1 MRRHPVRKFFRDKA
15 NALAGS
21 WTINSIAYSIVYPF
35 IPVYLY
41 QTRHLPMEQAGLV
54 FPVMASASIF
64 VPPLAGWLSDH
75 LPRTWL
81 MRAGQGGRATL
92 FLILALLIR
101 IEAPFWLFCIFFFL
115 NAGTGV
121 IFENSADAYLSSVTT
136 PTERPK
142 AYSKIRIGTNIG
154 WAAGPALGA
163 FLASLP
169 YDWLFIMTAV
179 ICFGSERYIRFVL
192 PERKRR
198 PGEGKDPGK
207 KRILFRGGGEGGA
220 PLWKDRYI
228 MAILGGVFLMV
239 MLSSQLYSILSV
251 YSTQVVGITKR
262 SLGFLYFFNGFTIII
277 GQIPVT
283 LLLTRLKIS
292 HNWRLVIG
300 TLFYF
305 LGYFLLSFA
314 HGFLDLVLSVVIL
327 TMGEI
332 IVQVALYAVIT
343 AAAPPERVGRYLSGW
358 VLTRGVA
365 ASLGPYVG
373 SLLFA
378 RFTTRPLALWSI
390 LSSFGLLA
398 ALVFAVI
405 ARRRKGGRA
414 AF

>member
-1 MRRHPVRKFFRDKA
+1 MRRHPVRRFFRDKA

-35 IPVYLY
+35 IPIYLY

-81 MRAGQGGRATL
+81 MRAGQGGRALL
-92 FLILALLIR
+92 FFSLALLIR
-101 IEAPFWLFCIFFFL
+101 FEAPFWLFCIFFFL

-136 PTERPK
+136 PAERAK

-169 YDWLFIMTAV
+169 YDWLFFMTSA
-179 ICFGSERYIRFVL
+179 ICFGSERYIRYVL
-192 PERKRR
+192 PERKRCSVPE
-198 PGEGKDPGK
+198 PGIA
-207 KRILFRGGGEGGA
+207 KRRLFVRGGGEGGT

-228 MAILGGVFLMV
+228 MAILCGVFLMV
-239 MLSSQLYSILSV
+239 MLTSQLYSVLSV
-251 YSTQVVGITKR
+251 YSTHVVGITKR
-262 SLGFLYFFNGFTIII
+262 NLGFVYFFNGFTIII
-277 GQIPVT
+277 AQIPVT

-305 LGYFLLSFA
+305 FGYFLLSFA
-314 HGFLDLVLSVVIL
+314 HGFLDLVISVIIL

-378 RFTTRPLALWSI
+378 RFTANPLALWSI
-390 LSSFGLLA
+390 LSSFGLLS

-405 ARRRKGGRA
+405 ARRKRSA

>member
-1 MRRHPVRKFFRDKA
+1 MRSHPVRRFFRDKA

-81 MRAGQGGRATL
+81 MRAGQGGRALL
-92 FLILALLIR
+92 FFSLALLIR
-101 IEAPFWLFCIFFFL
+101 FEAPFWLFCIFFFL

-136 PTERPK
+136 LEERSK

-169 YDWLFIMTAV
+169 YDWLFFMTSA

-192 PERKRR
+192 PERKRL
-198 PGEGKDPGK
+198 PAQETGTA
-207 KRILFRGGGEGGA
+207 KRSLLFRGEGEGGV

-239 MLSSQLYSILSV
+239 MLSSQLYSVLSV
-251 YSTQVVGITKR
+251 YSTHVVGISKR
-262 SLGFLYFFNGFTIII
+262 DLGFLYFFNGFTIIVA
-277 GQIPVT
+277 QIPVT
-283 LLLTRLKIS
+283 LLLSRLKLS

-314 HGFLDLVLSVVIL
+314 HGFFDLVLSVIIL

-378 RFTTRPLALWSI
+378 RFTNQPLALWSI
-390 LSSFGLLA
+390 LSSFGLLS
-398 ALVFAVI
+398 ALVFAII
-405 ARRRKGGRA
+405 ARRKRSA

>member
-1 MRRHPVRKFFRDKA
+1 MRRHPLRRFFRDKA

-75 LPRTWL
+75 MPRTWL
-81 MRAGQGGRATL
+81 MRIGQGGRAAL
-92 FLILALLIR
+92 FFSLALLIR
-101 IEAPFWLFCIFFFL
+101 CEAPFWLFCIFFFL

-136 PTERPK
+136 PAERAR

-169 YDWLFIMTAV
+169 YDWLFFMTSV
-179 ICFGSERYIRFVL
+179 ICFGSERYIRYVL
-192 PERKRR
+192 PERKRV
-198 PGEGKDPGK
+198 PGPEPGK
-207 KRILFRGGGEGGA
+207 RRSLFDFGAGEGGT

-239 MLSSQLYSILSV
+239 MLSSQLYSVLSV
-251 YSTQVVGITKR
+251 YSTHVVGITKR
-262 SLGFLYFFNGFTIII
+262 NLGFVYFFNGFTIII

-283 LLLTRLKIS
+283 LLLTKLKIS

-300 TLFYF
+300 ALFYF
-305 LGYFLLSFA
+305 CGYFTLSFA
-314 HGFLDLVLSVVIL
+314 HGFSDLVFSVIVL

-343 AAAPPERVGRYLSGW
+343 AAAPPDRVGRYLSGW

-378 RFTTRPLALWSI
+378 RFTSQPLMLWAS

-398 ALVFAVI
+398 ALVFAAI
-405 ARRRKGGRA
+405 ALRKDRTA
-414 AF
+414 PAL

>member
-1 MRRHPVRKFFRDKA
+1 MKRHPVRRFFRDKA

-81 MRAGQGGRATL
+81 MRAGQGGRAAL
-92 FLILALLIR
+92 FFSLALLIR
-101 IEAPFWLFCIFFFL
+101 FEAPFWLFCIFFFL

-121 IFENSADAYLSSVTT
+121 IYENSADAYLSSVTT
-136 PTERPK
+136 TAERSK

-169 YDWLFIMTAV
+169 YDWLFFMTSV
-179 ICFGSERYIRFVL
+179 ICFGSERYIRYVL
-192 PERKRR
+192 PERKKLPAPSPGTGKRR
-198 PGEGKDPGK
+198 
-207 KRILFRGGGEGGA
+207 LFFSGGGEGGL

-239 MLSSQLYSILSV
+239 MLSSQLYSVLSV
-251 YSTQVVGITKR
+251 YSTHVVGISKR
-262 SLGFLYFFNGFTIII
+262 NLGFLYFFNGFTIII

-283 LLLTRLKIS
+283 LLLNRLKLS

-305 LGYFLLSFA
+305 SGYFLLSFA
-314 HGFLDLVLSVVIL
+314 HGFLDLVLSVIIL

-378 RFTTRPLALWSI
+378 RFTAQPLMLWAS
-390 LSSFGLLA
+390 LSSFGLLS

-405 ARRRKGGRA
+405 ALRKGRGKA
-414 AF
+414 A

>member
-1 MRRHPVRKFFRDKA
+1 MRRHPVRNFFRDKA

-35 IPVYLY
+35 IPIYLY

-101 IEAPFWLFCIFFFL
+101 VEAPFWLFCIFFFL

-136 PTERPK
+136 PAERPK

-169 YDWLFIMTAV
+169 YDWLFLMTAV

-192 PERKRR
+192 PERKRV
-198 PGEGKDPGK
+198 PGEGRDPGK
-207 KRILFRGGGEGGA
+207 RRILFRGGGEGGA

-228 MAILGGVFLMV
+228 MAILCGVFLMV

-262 SLGFLYFFNGFTIII
+262 NLGFVYFFNGFTIII

-305 LGYFLLSFA
+305 FGYFLLSFA
-314 HGFLDLVLSVVIL
+314 HGFLDLVLSVIIL

-343 AAAPPERVGRYLSGW
+343 AAAPPDRVGRYLSGW

-378 RFTTRPLALWSI
+378 RFTAQPLALWSI

-398 ALVFAVI
+398 AFVFAVI
-405 ARRRKGGRA
+405 ARRRTGGNP